1 MSVLRQVIFRFG
13 VRKKKLFGNI
23 TELSAVVT
31 PRVAID
37 KVLE

>member
-13 VRKKKLFGNI
+13 VRKKLFGNI